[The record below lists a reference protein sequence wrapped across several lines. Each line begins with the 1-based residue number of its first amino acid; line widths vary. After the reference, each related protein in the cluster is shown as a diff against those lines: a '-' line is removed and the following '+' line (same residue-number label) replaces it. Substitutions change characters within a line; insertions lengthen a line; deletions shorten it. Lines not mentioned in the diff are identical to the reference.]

1 MRFLLIL
8 TFLVFVSPLSGQV
21 SHVLASFTLEYNE
34 DYRLS
39 MKSINTTMDEMNSK
53 TEGKDRVIAV
63 FINEFYRVFDE
74 DYAEKLNL
82 RPVLLKDYPEG
93 FNFSVYE
100 LPELSPRKTA
110 KQFGD
115 NPIYTVHVRMEK
127 GGLGGSDTGGLTIK
141 ELGIKGDK
149 KKFRPRL
156 IVRLMTFDE
165 KGKRTKNVK
174 GAATSQEK
182 IVLKQ
187 NSFLRI
193 ATVGKNSTIEDSQ
206 QVILDTYRKALDELV
221 EKL

>member
-1 MRFLLIL
+1 MSLL
-8 TFLVFVSPLSGQV
+8 VLSIGTSAQEADA
-21 SHVLASFTLEYNE
+21 LASFTLEYHE

-39 MKSINTTMDEMNSK
+39 IKSINTTMDEMAK
-53 TEGKDRVIAV
+53 AEEGKDRIIDA
-63 FINEFYRVFDE
+63 FIGEFYRIFKE
-74 DYAEKLNL
+74 EYATQLNL
-82 RPVLLKDYPEG
+82 NALSLNDYPEG
-93 FNFSVYE
+93 FPMNSYG

-110 KQFGD
+110 KQLKN
-115 NPIYTVHVRMEK
+115 NPLYTLQIRMEK
-127 GGLGGSDTGGLTIK
+127 GGLGGSDTGGLSIK

-149 KKFRPRL
+149 KKFRPRV

-165 KGKRTKNVK
+165 KGKRKKNVK
-174 GAATSQEK
+174 AAATSSEK

-221 EKL
+221 ERF